1 MDKRII
7 FLIISLL
14 AVSITFATLYFL
26 KKDGTPPTCPPCPP
40 CPPGSLMAIKTCDNN
55 PSFAGK
61 LVRSWKGTDIIPSN
75 GRGWSY
81 FTGPDTTH
89 GRIVY
94 RQGNPDLTDPSGNF
108 YGSTKDQLV
117 IKLSNVPNSS
127 IDAIRIRSA
136 ELFNCGLFVIDLEQ
150 IPYGRYIW
158 SAFWLNGLI
167 KGGSKDAWAISGE
180 IDIIEG
186 GWQIGGG
193 VDALN
198 TVSLHTVPGY
208 KQTNMT
214 KFNPNGDC
222 GFCGPP
228 GALNCTNDQNHK
240 TCGKNAKEGKGTLCP
255 FIGCGTLWPKAQN
268 GYGEAFKNNGGGIY
282 ACNLNCDGTMKF
294 WFIPS
299 DKGDNGNYIKVKKI
313 MSSNA
318 SLSTSILDG
327 LGVETLNLND
337 TNTGKTFD
345 NLQIIINTTVCG
357 DAYSGPPD
365 RDTCNDEVYTF
376 IQNKKYVDNAS
387 WKINTINVYQ

>member
-14 AVSITFATLYFL
+14 AASITFATLYFL
-26 KKDGTPPTCPPCPP
+26 KKDGTPPN
-40 CPPGSLMAIKTCDNN
+40 CPPGSLIAIKTCDNN

-61 LVRSWKGTDIIPSN
+61 LVRSWKGTDMIPSN
-75 GRGWSY
+75 GKGWSY
-81 FTGPDTTH
+81 FTGPDITH
-89 GRIVY
+89 GEVTY

-117 IKLSNVPNSS
+117 IKLSYVQAQSVVH
-127 IDAIRIRSA
+127 IDSIRIRSA
-136 ELFNCGLFVIDLEQ
+136 ELFNYGLFVIDLEQ
-150 IPYGRYIW
+150 IPYGQYIW
-158 SAFWLNGLI
+158 PAFWLNGLI
-167 KGGSKDAWAISGE
+167 KGGSNDAWAISGE

-186 GWQIGGG
+186 GWQPGGG
-193 VDALN
+193 KNQLN
-198 TVSLHTVPGY
+198 TVSLHTSPGY
-208 KQTNMT
+208 KQTNM
-214 KFNPNGDC
+214 NNLGSGDC
-222 GFCGPP
+222 ATCGE
-228 GALNCTNDQNHK
+228 GANCK
-240 TCGKNAKEGKGTLCP
+240 GLTCGKNGNTGEGNKCP
-255 FIGCGTLWPKAQN
+255 FIGCGAYWPTTN

-299 DKGDNGNYIKVKKI
+299 DNGVNMNYTKVKNI

-327 LGVETLNLND
+327 LGVETLDLND
-337 TNTGKTFD
+337 KNTGKTFD

-357 DAYSGPPD
+357 DAYSGKD
-365 RDTCNDEVYTF
+365 RDTCDKTEVDNLIKTDPD
-376 IQNKKYVDNAS
+376 YVKNAS

>member
-26 KKDGTPPTCPPCPP
+26 KKDGTPPN

-75 GRGWSY
+75 GKGWSY
-81 FTGPDTTH
+81 FTGRDITN
-89 GRIVY
+89 GLVIY
-94 RQGNPDLTDPSGNF
+94 RQGNPDLTDPTGNF

-117 IKLSNVPNSS
+117 IRLSNVPTTAPIH
-127 IDAIRIRSA
+127 IDSIRIRSA
-136 ELFNCGLFVIDLEQ
+136 ELFNYGLFVIDLEQ

-167 KGGSKDAWAISGE
+167 KGGSTDAWASSGE

-186 GWQIGGG
+186 GWQKGGG
-193 VDALN
+193 ADELN
-198 TVSLHTVPGY
+198 TVSLHTVTGY
-208 KQTNMT
+208 RQTNM
-214 KFNPNGDC
+214 KDLGSGDC
-222 GFCGPP
+222 ASCG
-228 GALNCTNDQNHK
+228 GGVNCHDDPVHR
-240 TCGKNAKEGKGTLCP
+240 TCGKNAIIGEGNLCP
-255 FIGCGTLWPKAQN
+255 FIGCGAFWPKAKN
-268 GYGEAFKNNGGGIY
+268 GYGEAFQKNGGGIY

-299 DKGDNGNYIKVKKI
+299 DNGGNRNYTKVKNI

-318 SLSTSILDG
+318 SLSTSVLDG
-327 LGVETLNLND
+327 LGVETLDLND
-337 TNTGKTFD
+337 KNTGKTFD

-357 DAYSGPPD
+357 DAYSGGD
-365 RDTCNDEVYTF
+365 RDTCNSDEVYDWM
-376 IQNKKYVDNAS
+376 KDPKYVDNAS